1 MVIMRNKEQGYIALL
16 AVLIVGAASVAISL
30 ALVMSGADSQRS
42 ALSEQQ
48 SRQARA
54 LAAACAQEA
63 LQVVHDNIAYTGT
76 NSITQG
82 AGSCTYTVTSTS
94 TQLRTIVATGT
105 VGTVVRKIQ
114 AYATI
119 GSSSISVSLWQETS

>member
-1 MVIMRNKEQGYIALL
+1 MRRLQGGYIALL
-16 AVLIVGAASVAISL
+16 AVLIIGAAAVAISL
-30 ALVMSGADSQRS
+30 AILTSGADSQRA
-42 ALSEQQ
+42 ALSEIQ
-48 SRQARA
+48 SKQARS

-63 LQVVHDNIAYTGT
+63 LQQVHDNIAYTGS

-94 TQLRTIVATGT
+94 NQSRTIVATGT
-105 VGTVVRKIQ
+105 VGSVVRKIQ

-119 GSSSISVSLWQETS
+119 GSSSISVSLWQEVS

>member
-1 MVIMRNKEQGYIALL
+1 MMRQKEGGYIALL
-16 AVLIVGAASVAISL
+16 AVLIIGAGAVAISL
-30 ALVMSGADSQRS
+30 ALVMAGADSQRS
-42 ALSEQQ
+42 SLTELRSK
-48 SRQARA
+48 QARA

>member
-1 MVIMRNKEQGYIALL
+1 MVMKHKEGGYIALL
-16 AVLIVGAASVAISL
+16 AVLIIGAGAVAISL
-30 ALVMSGADSQRS
+30 ALVMSGADSQRA
-42 ALSEQQ
+42 ALSELQ

-54 LAAACAQEA
+54 LAAACTQEA
-63 LQVVHDNIAYTGT
+63 LQVVHDNIAYIGT

-94 TQLRTIVATGT
+94 TQSRTIVVTAT
-105 VGTVVRKIQ
+105 VGSVVRKIQ

-119 GSSSISVSLWQETS
+119 GTSSISVSLWQETS